1 MVGAAPITC
10 LAQRR
15 NHELFVTSLRDIE
28 KALAPWE
35 AVNVLA
41 KLPSEYHEFASL
53 FSREKSDKLPSHRPY
68 DHIISLISGKELPK
82 GPLYNMSHDE
92 LQVL

>member
-1 MVGAAPITC
+1 MSAKTVVPCVLKALLELSRSEPSLDIRMVSAAPITC

-28 KALAPWE
+28 KALAPRE
-35 AVNVLA
+35 AVDVLA

-53 FSREKSDKLPSHRPY
+53 FS
-68 DHIISLISGKELPK
+68 
-82 GPLYNMSHDE
+82 
-92 LQVL
+92 